1 MKMAAAEALW
11 NTSEDPAPF
20 TVFSKIDTEKKENSF
35 EIQIP
40 YMLSLLSYDK
50 FGGQVEGMNQIQK
63 QYEEK
68 YELGLYS
75 PVHTMFWSFRAM
87 VMSGTFML
95 LLGAYGWFLS
105 RKDRLAEKRGI

>member
-1 MKMAAAEALW
+1 MAAPEALW

-50 FGGQVEGMNQIQK
+50 FSGQVEGMNQIQNNMRK
-63 QYEEK
+63 NMDLEII
-68 YELGLYS
+68 
-75 PVHTMFWSFRAM
+75 
-87 VMSGTFML
+87 
-95 LLGAYGWFLS
+95 FLQCIQCFGVLE
-105 RKDRLAEKRGI
+105 RW

>member
-20 TVFSKIDTEKKENSF
+20 TVFAKIDAEKKENSF

-50 FGGQVEGMNQIQK
+50 FSGQVEGMNQIQK

-68 YELGLYS
+68 YGSEIIFHQY
-75 PVHTMFWSFRAM
+75 TRC
-87 VMSGTFML
+87 SGAL
-95 LLGAYGWFLS
+95 ERW
-105 RKDRLAEKRGI
+105 

>member
-50 FGGQVEGMNQIQK
+50 FSGQVEGMNQIQNNMK
-63 QYEEK
+63 K
-68 YELGLYS
+68 NITWGLYS
-75 PVHTMFWSFRAM
+75 S
-87 VMSGTFML
+87 S
-95 LLGAYGWFLS
+95 AYNVLEF
-105 RKDRLAEKRGI
+105 

>member
-1 MKMAAAEALW
+1 MAATEALW

-50 FGGQVEGMNQIQK
+50 FSGQVEGMNQIQK

-68 YELGLYS
+68 YNLEII
-75 PVHTMFWSFRAM
+75 
-87 VMSGTFML
+87 
-95 LLGAYGWFLS
+95 FLQCIQCFGVLE
-105 RKDRLAEKRGI
+105 RW

>member
-1 MKMAAAEALW
+1 MAAAEALW

-50 FGGQVEGMNQIQK
+50 FSGQVEG
-63 QYEEK
+63 
-68 YELGLYS
+68 
-75 PVHTMFWSFRAM
+75 
-87 VMSGTFML
+87 
-95 LLGAYGWFLS
+95 
-105 RKDRLAEKRGI
+105 